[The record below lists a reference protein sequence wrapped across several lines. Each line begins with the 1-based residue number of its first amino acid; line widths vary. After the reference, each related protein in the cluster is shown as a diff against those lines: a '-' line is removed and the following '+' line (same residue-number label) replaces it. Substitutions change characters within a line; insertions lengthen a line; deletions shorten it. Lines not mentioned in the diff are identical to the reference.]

1 MVYIKKKNISR
12 LRGKKNACNDV
23 VMGEGNI

>member
-1 MVYIKKKNISR
+1 MVYIKKKKYYQVGR
-12 LRGKKNACNDV
+12 EKNACNDV